1 MKIGIIGLGGIAEK
15 MTYTLNCMEDAI
27 CYAVASR
34 NIDKAR
40 DFANKFNIEK
50 AYGSYEEIVKDNDVE
65 LIYVATPHS
74 VHYDCV
80 KLCIENNKP
89 VICEK
94 PFTVNAK
101 QAKEIF
107 DLTKEK
113 GVFVTEAIWTRY
125 MPSAKIMIDIIN
137 SGKIGDVNTVSAN
150 LGYNI
155 KHIDRLI
162 NPNLAGGALLDVGIY
177 TLTFIA
183 MVLGSDV
190 ESFTTSCVKTETGV
204 DGQNTVILKY
214 KNGSVGIAHSSIL
227 NATEQNGIVYGT
239 KGYLIVHNIN
249 NVDKISIYSEDRK
262 LLEEIKI
269 PEQITGFEYEIRSS
283 IKAIKEGK
291 IECDEI
297 SHNEILKIMELMDSI
312 RNEWGIKYPF
322 E

>member
-1 MKIGIIGLGGIAEK
+1 MKVGIIGLGGIAQK
-15 MTYTLNCMEDAI
+15 MAYTLNSMEDAV
-27 CYAVASR
+27 CYGVASR
-34 NIDKAR
+34 NIDKAK

-50 AYGSYEEIVKDNDVE
+50 AYGSYEDIVKDNDIE

-101 QAKEIF
+101 QSKEIF
-107 DLTKEK
+107 DLAKEK

-125 MPSAKIMIDIIN
+125 MPSAKIMMDIIN
-137 SGKIGDVNTVSAN
+137 SGKIGQVNFVSAN

-177 TLTFIA
+177 PLTFIA
-183 MVLGSDV
+183 MVLGMDI

-204 DGQNTVILKY
+204 DGQNSVTLKY
-214 KNGSVGIAHSSIL
+214 KNGAMAITHSSIL
-227 NATEQNGIVYGT
+227 SATEQNGIVYGT
-239 KGYLIVHNIN
+239 KGYLVAENIN
-249 NVDKISIYSEDRK
+249 NVDKICIYSEDRE
-262 LLEEIKI
+262 LLEEIKM

-283 IKAIKEGK
+283 IKAIKECK

-297 SHNEILKIMELMDSI
+297 SHSEILKMMELMDSI

>member
-34 NIDKAR
+34 NIDKAI
-40 DFANKFNIEK
+40 DFAKKFNIEK
-50 AYGSYEEIVKDNDVE
+50 AYGSYEEIVKDNDVD

-107 DLTKEK
+107 DLSKEK
-113 GVFVTEAIWTRY
+113 GVFVTEAMWTRY

-155 KHIDRLI
+155 KHIDRLV
-162 NPNLAGGALLDVGIY
+162 NPNLAGGALLDVGVY

-190 ESFTTSCVKTETGV
+190 QSFTTSCVKTETGV
-204 DGQNTVILKY
+204 DGQNTVTLKY
-214 KNGSVGIAHSSIL
+214 KNGAVGIAHSSIL

-239 KGYLIVHNIN
+239 KGYLIAQNIN
-249 NVDKISIYSEDRK
+249 NVDKICIYSEDRE

-269 PEQITGFEYEIRSS
+269 PEQITGFEYEIRSA

-297 SHNEILKIMELMDSI
+297 PHNEILKIMELMDSI